1 MRRSNVGGGVPAG
14 EGECGWSGRLC
25 GTQPHTAQICP
36 PVPGPWLIA
45 IRSAINYEDDQVFC
59 TKSCNGQVFGHFS
72 VALSYA
78 THPYCTRVVKILL
91 FQNAPGQ
98 TPVSQIAKLSAKAK
112 GQEKRY
118 IVSMSGANL
127 SFLLGKVSVLTCYFF
142 SIACGNRCGFKTIS
156 LAGIRA
162 MLNPSKRVLG
172 SMNWAIS

>member
-1 MRRSNVGGGVPAG
+1 MLTLPCQS
-14 EGECGWSGRLC
+14 
-25 GTQPHTAQICP
+25 TAEP
-36 PVPGPWLIA
+36 PLLHFSIRDNWDYVNYCQSRQYSLRWLIA

>member
-1 MRRSNVGGGVPAG
+1 MLTSELGVGGA
-14 EGECGWSGRLC
+14 C
-25 GTQPHTAQICP
+25 
-36 PVPGPWLIA
+36 PWLIA

>member
-1 MRRSNVGGGVPAG
+1 MPSSGWEASTSSPSPHHRFWGDSGRAATRSNP
-14 EGECGWSGRLC
+14 R
-25 GTQPHTAQICP
+25 
-36 PVPGPWLIA
+36 LIA

>member
-1 MRRSNVGGGVPAG
+1 MDGFHR
-14 EGECGWSGRLC
+14 
-25 GTQPHTAQICP
+25 
-36 PVPGPWLIA
+36 LIA

-127 SFLLGKVSVLTCYFF
+127 SFLLLESSNQVQRLAVVGFVRRSV
-142 SIACGNRCGFKTIS
+142 
-156 LAGIRA
+156 
-162 MLNPSKRVLG
+162 P
-172 SMNWAIS
+172 